1 MTNLQVNVEAKFE
14 AMNNEVRGMKM
25 SLNEVKDG
33 FDHLKEAVLEKIE
46 SKERKQEE
54 ITRDVSGTASGGR
67 ENQHIFV
74 AGGWGTNSVE
84 IFNYRQRLWSLLK
97 PMPESRNSASSFL
110 YNNHV
115 TVAGGNCDGSVD
127 NMIRMN
133 IHPVPD
139 LSINWSDFAAKL
151 PAKMGGHRSV
161 VYKDSLFVTGGYN
174 ADQDVYSDCIHKVQL
189 KPPYTV
195 KLVSRMPE
203 TRARHSTVQCDDS
216 ILIVG
221 GRKSEN
227 CKDNLSSVLSYD
239 IKKNECQQLPA
250 LPYPVSEMA
259 TVKWAEN
266 VVIIGGADKDDKAL
280 NNVII
285 YNIKTGN
292 SHMLPPMLHKRK
304 GCMAVVIENT
314 IVVLGGMDERGEFLK
329 SVEGFNFERF
339 SWQELPDMKEERW
352 LATAVVI

>member
-1 MTNLQVNVEAKFE
+1 MDILPIN
-14 AMNNEVRGMKM
+14 
-25 SLNEVKDG
+25 
-33 FDHLKEAVLEKIE
+33 HYYYYYYYYY
-46 SKERKQEE
+46 
-54 ITRDVSGTASGGR
+54 VSGTASGGR
-67 ENQHIFV
+67 ESQHIFV
-74 AGGWGTNSVE
+74 AGGVGRNSVE

-97 PMPESRNSASSFL
+97 PMPGSRESTSSFVH
-110 YNNHV
+110 NNHV
-115 TVAGGNCDGSVD
+115 TLAGGWCPCATVD

-139 LSINWSDFAAKL
+139 LSVNWSDFATKL
-151 PAKMGGHRSV
+151 PAKMLAHSSV
-161 VYKDSLFVTGGYN
+161 VYKDSLLVTGGFN
-174 ADQDVYSDCIHKVQL
+174 ADQFASSDCIHEVQL

-195 KLVSRMPE
+195 KLVSKMPE
-203 TRARHSTVQCDDS
+203 PRIRHNTVLCDDS

-221 GRKSEN
+221 GKKSWN

-266 VVIIGGADKDDKAL
+266 VVITGGADKDGKVL

-314 IVVLGGMDERGEFLK
+314 IVVLGGWDERGNDLK
-329 SVEGFNFERF
+329 SVEDFNFERF
-339 SWQELPDMKEERW
+339 SWQELPDMKESRPF
-352 LATAVVI
+352 ATAVVI

>member
-1 MTNLQVNVEAKFE
+1 
-14 AMNNEVRGMKM
+14 M

-46 SKERKQEE
+46 SKERKQGE

-74 AGGWGTNSVE
+74 AGGAGTNSVE
-84 IFNYRQRLWSLLK
+84 MFNYRQRLWSLLK
-97 PMPESRNSASSFL
+97 SMTVNHESPSSFV

-115 TVAGGNCDGSVD
+115 TVAGGYCDGAAVD

-151 PAKMGGHRSV
+151 PARMFAHSSV
-161 VYKDSLFVTGGYN
+161 VYKDSLLVTGGYN
-174 ADQDVYSDCIHKVQL
+174 ADQHVFSDCIHEVQL
-189 KPPYTV
+189 KPTYTV
-195 KLVSRMPE
+195 KLVSKMPE
-203 TRARHSTVQCDDS
+203 PRIYHNTILCDDS

-221 GRKSEN
+221 GRKSAN
-227 CKDNLSSVLSYD
+227 RKDNLSSVLSYD

-250 LPYPVSEMA
+250 LPYPVCEMA

-266 VVIIGGADKDDKAL
+266 VVIIGGADKDGKVL
-280 NNVII
+280 NNVVI
-285 YNIKTGN
+285 YNMKTGN

-314 IVVLGGMDERGEFLK
+314 IVVLGGAGERRNTLK

-339 SWQELPDMKEERW
+339 SWQELPDMKEKDTW
-352 LATAVVI
+352 AQLL